1 MKPFS
6 PLLICVLL
14 TTSCFSQNRDFIITM
29 HENSNIEPKIDSIDF
44 ESFKKIRKTG
54 ISSGPLAQSIYF
66 SDEQN
71 QATDSIWKTIEQN
84 KRQNALRIDSLVSLL
99 KNNYVSSFHE
109 KDSCLILNGFDKKIE
124 ICNNKNSND
133 NTTFTSYEFKDYQKD
148 YLVIEKNG
156 YEQREYLLFNPQ
168 TRNYKYLAHTPFF
181 MNDSIV
187 YCSDNYYGEGGFQI
201 MHLTGKTY
209 FGFESY
215 NWELEECYRVEKVF
229 YISFRSNFNQNI
241 KPKIL
246 KFNFNKKI
254 QKSDL
259 GECTGYNPHWHG
271 FVT

>member
-1 MKPFS
+1 MKSFS

-14 TTSCFSQNRDFIITM
+14 TTSGFSQNWDFIITL
-29 HENSNIEPKIDSIDF
+29 HENNTIKPKIDSIDF

-66 SDEQN
+66 SNEQN
-71 QATDSIWKTIEQN
+71 QAVGSIWKTIEQN
-84 KRQNALRIDSLVSLL
+84 KSQNALRIDSLVRLL
-99 KNNYVSSFHE
+99 KNKYASSFSE

-133 NTTFTSYEFKDYQKD
+133 NTAFTSYQFKDYQKQ

-156 YEQREYLLFNPQ
+156 YEQWEYILFNPR
-168 TRNYKYLAHTPFF
+168 TRNYKYLEHTPYF

-187 YCSDNYYGEGGFQI
+187 YCSDNYYSEGGFQI
-201 MHLTGKTY
+201 MHLTDKPY

-229 YISFRSNFNQNI
+229 YISFRSNFNRNI
-241 KPKIL
+241 KPKYL
-246 KFNFNKKI
+246 KINFN
-254 QKSDL
+254 
-259 GECTGYNPHWHG
+259 
-271 FVT
+271 